1 MKKGK
6 IMAFTKRVEG
16 AYKRLAS
23 LRLRSSVA
31 EMTIEDENMGMA
43 ATREIL
49 RAVIDPDS
57 SLTHEESVFLVVRA
71 LSFRAEVARNYGC
84 HKDAHSCDNFRNCY
98 VRAHVLTTASGIP
111 KSVTKAIVEGSKCF
125 SDEVCSLN
133 LDRPGSRGEA
143 SPNTSEAMAVHADSC
158 DDTATVRR

>member
-1 MKKGK
+1 
-6 IMAFTKRVEG
+6 MAFPKRVQN
-16 AYKRLAS
+16 AYKSLTPLS
-23 LRLRSSVA
+23 LRCSGL
-31 EMTIEDENMGMA
+31 EMTKEEENVGLA

-57 SLTHEESVFLVVRA
+57 PLTHEESVFLVVRV
-71 LSFRAEVARNYGC
+71 LGFRAEIALIEGC